1 MKIALILL
9 MNLTLLLSGVA
20 QQKDSDT
27 STRDIPNKNY
37 QTLTELISGQWKLDR
52 IADADQKN
60 NSANNQDVNDQQA
73 SNGMQLI
80 EFMDDSRYKLNNS
93 TTAVDSGSFVV
104 NERNKSIVLESDQAS
119 NTPMEWKISIKKD
132 ELTLVPSEP
141 AEKRYTYVYQR
152 TKTKAAK

>member
-37 QTLTELISGQWKLDR
+37 QTLTELISVQWKLDR

-60 NSANNQDVNDQQA
+60 NSANNLNRIKTF
-73 SNGMQLI
+73 L
-80 EFMDDSRYKLNNS
+80 SRSL
-93 TTAVDSGSFVV
+93 
-104 NERNKSIVLESDQAS
+104 
-119 NTPMEWKISIKKD
+119 
-132 ELTLVPSEP
+132 
-141 AEKRYTYVYQR
+141 QR
-152 TKTKAAK
+152 SCTGA